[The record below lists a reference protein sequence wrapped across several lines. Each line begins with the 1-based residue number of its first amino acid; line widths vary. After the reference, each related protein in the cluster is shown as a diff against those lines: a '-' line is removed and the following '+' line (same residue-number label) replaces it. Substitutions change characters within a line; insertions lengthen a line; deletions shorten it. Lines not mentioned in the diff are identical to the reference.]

1 MGSSKYISDQESFDG
16 SLLNT
21 SSNSRLFHVYHTIW
35 HNDYT
40 VTSDDK
46 APLFFVDNSSFTPK
60 KPDLTFHAGAD
71 KKAPIVGVSKFL
83 HFSRHIKVGL
93 GDPQSINHVE
103 WEDLVSQNIR
113 CNKYRW
119 QMTVRGAS
127 GAERRSFM
135 WKRTHSVAVQ
145 GSSATKWS
153 SRNFKLVDE
162 QTGQIVAIFTST
174 AFKSVKKSGKLQID
188 SANYGE
194 EFDLMVLITGLSLYE
209 KQRRRDNNHGGGG
222 GGGGGG
228 GAFQCDETR
237 PVCSNC
243 SKRHTECEFDSSSSL
258 LWANKEPHNAK
269 STNSGNEGRLLPELL
284 HGTANPFVF
293 SADDDETAHSRPSL
307 NLGDLEL
314 MMQGCNST
322 YQVLT
327 RNERTDPVWRLH
339 VPEEALSH
347 PFLMHRILALSA
359 LYIADEG

>member
-1 MGSSKYISDQESFDG
+1 MMGSSKYISDQESFDG

-228 GAFQCDETR
+228 
-237 PVCSNC
+237 
-243 SKRHTECEFDSSSSL
+243 
-258 LWANKEPHNAK
+258 
-269 STNSGNEGRLLPELL
+269 
-284 HGTANPFVF
+284 
-293 SADDDETAHSRPSL
+293 
-307 NLGDLEL
+307 
-314 MMQGCNST
+314 
-322 YQVLT
+322 
-327 RNERTDPVWRLH
+327 
-339 VPEEALSH
+339 
-347 PFLMHRILALSA
+347 
-359 LYIADEG
+359 

>member
-21 SSNSRLFHVYHTIW
+21 SSNSRLFHVYHTLW

-194 EFDLMVLITGLSLYE
+194 EFDLMVLITGLSLDWEILLRLDEYITSL
-209 KQRRRDNNHGGGG
+209 QRDALAPLERLSELNVYRGAQDPTHDTDIYNRTIDNLTDITAAAYGGLTSTIVT
-222 GGGGGG
+222 
-228 GAFQCDETR
+228 ARWAIRLKPKFVNQIRE
-237 PVCSNC
+237 CSP
-243 SKRHTECEFDSSSSL
+243 L
-258 LWANKEPHNAK
+258 
-269 STNSGNEGRLLPELL
+269 
-284 HGTANPFVF
+284 
-293 SADDDETAHSRPSL
+293 
-307 NLGDLEL
+307 
-314 MMQGCNST
+314 
-322 YQVLT
+322 
-327 RNERTDPVWRLH
+327 
-339 VPEEALSH
+339 AL
-347 PFLMHRILALSA
+347 ILAHLCAVLCRLEYDWFIDQWVFRLPRAIWQILDDRWKPYAPWPIVEIFGQDLLSEIKA
-359 LYIADEG
+359 Y